1 MLRLLVTLSKFLL
14 LAIRTGT
21 TSVLIFPHSTV
32 FIPYCT

>member
-21 TSVLIFPHSTV
+21 TSGLIFPHMFCEVGVT
-32 FIPYCT
+32 